1 MGVFDKLKKV
11 LFDEE
16 EIEVP
21 ISSDE
26 LPERQPKKVEEP
38 KVNNTHVIDHSSDE
52 EDTIK
57 EVKVPEDNPNDNR
70 IKFPIDDFE
79 DIDNI
84 PSRSS
89 VHDTFEERRL
99 YTPEEPS
106 VDIREE
112 RVKEYHRNISPI
124 SDRTHEIKE
133 KMDKESTLDRKKTVN
148 PPEPKDYKKIIE
160 DNDDNGKKPFKVSPV
175 ISPVFG
181 ILDKNYTPEEVT
193 EKREIINKIN
203 TGVKPRTFGPVS
215 YNDEPLPA
223 PHKYKVGAPTTLKE
237 DLVELNS
244 TVTEI
249 ISDTVTPS
257 SVKDDDSIDMPAYA
271 PGYEEDDDPV
281 LVTENYNEITS
292 GIEDEYLGNN
302 NIEDAFETTSEYDK
316 ITENDNN
323 SIKQVEQE
331 NDDTIK
337 EDIPT
342 YEVKET
348 KEENPADDD
357 NENLEDTI
365 ETDLFHLI
373 DSMYQSKDDE
383 EDSEEE
389 E

>member
-16 EIEVP
+16 DIEVP

-26 LPERQPKKVEEP
+26 LPERQPKKVETP
-38 KVNNTHVIDHSSDE
+38 KNNNTHVIDYHNDE

-57 EVKVPEDNPNDNR
+57 EVKVPEDDINDNR
-70 IKFPIDDFE
+70 VRFPIDDFE
-79 DIDNI
+79 DIGNI

-89 VHDTFEERRL
+89 MHESLEEKEI
-99 YTPEEPS
+99 YVPEEPKRA
-106 VDIREE
+106 IREE
-112 RVKEYHRNISPI
+112 REVEYHRDLSQ
-124 SDRTHEIKE
+124 SSMRAQELKKE
-133 KMDKESTLDRKKTVN
+133 LQRDASVEHKKTMAKAEV
-148 PPEPKDYKKIIE
+148 KDYKRILENE
-160 DNDDNGKKPFKVSPV
+160 DENGKKPFKVSPV

-181 ILDKNYTPEEVT
+181 ILDKNYKPEEVT
-193 EKREIINKIN
+193 QKREIISKIN

-215 YNDEPLPA
+215 YNDEPLPS
-223 PHKYKVGAPTTLKE
+223 PHKFKNNKKTTLKE

-244 TVTEI
+244 TVSEI
-249 ISDTVTPS
+249 ISDTVNPAA
-257 SVKDDDSIDMPAYA
+257 VKEEEEFDMPAYA
-271 PGYEEDDDPV
+271 ASYEEDNDPV

-292 GIEDEYLGNN
+292 GIENEYLGNN
-302 NIEDAFETTSEYDK
+302 SIEDAFEPTSEFNK
-316 ITENDNN
+316 ITEQDNN
-323 SIKQVEQE
+323 SSEIEE
-331 NDDTIK
+331 NDVDE

-342 YEVKET
+342 YESKIGAE
-348 KEENPADDD
+348 DIDSDD

-373 DSMYQSKDDE
+373 DSMYQSKD

>member
-38 KVNNTHVIDHSSDE
+38 KANNTHVIDYHNDE
-52 EDTIK
+52 EDIIK
-57 EVKVPEDNPNDNR
+57 EVKVPAEEKFENDNR
-70 IKFPIDDFE
+70 VRFPVDDFE
-79 DIDNI
+79 ENI
-84 PSRSS
+84 PSRSTIHES
-89 VHDTFEERRL
+89 YEEKEMYKEELPRR
-99 YTPEEPS
+99 E
-106 VDIREE
+106 VREDK
-112 RVKEYHRNISPI
+112 VSEYHRDLSPI
-124 SDRTHEIKE
+124 TSRSQEIKHEIE
-133 KMDKESTLDRKKTVN
+133 YDSMHERKNN
-148 PPEPKDYKKIIE
+148 PPEVKDYKKILETE
-160 DNDDNGKKPFKVSPV
+160 DESGKKPFKVSPV

-193 EKREIINKIN
+193 EKREIISKIN

-215 YNDEPLPA
+215 YNDEPLPS
-223 PHKYKVGAPTTLKE
+223 PHNKRKNERKTTLKE

-244 TVTEI
+244 TVSEI
-249 ISDTVTPS
+249 INDTVNPS
-257 SVKDDDSIDMPAYA
+257 SVKEEEKIDMPAYA
-271 PGYEEDDDPV
+271 NSYEEEEDAV

-292 GIEDEYLGNN
+292 GIENEYLGNN
-302 NIEDAFETTSEYDK
+302 NIEDAFEPTSEFDK
-316 ITENDNN
+316 INEQDN
-323 SIKQVEQE
+323 SIE
-331 NDDTIK
+331 NEEPVIENENNTLED
-337 EDIPT
+337 DIPT
-342 YEVKET
+342 YEVHEDEKVE
-348 KEENPADDD
+348 DDD

-373 DSMYQSKDDE
+373 DSMYQSKE